1 MTSAAAVLL
10 PLLLLLA
17 GSAVYV
23 RTTAYFLVKVP
34 VRLYHVVVRK
44 EIGGRSKRATKQ
56 TLGSTRITAIYVRK
70 IRHGNIRKIRYAAQM
85 TCMQAGNIWR
95 QEFTQ

>member
-10 PLLLLLA
+10 PLLLLLLLLLLV

-44 EIGGRSKRATKQ
+44 EIGGRSKRATK
-56 TLGSTRITAIYVRK
+56 
-70 IRHGNIRKIRYAAQM
+70 
-85 TCMQAGNIWR
+85 
-95 QEFTQ
+95 

>member
-10 PLLLLLA
+10 PLLLLLLLLLV

-23 RTTAYFLVKVP
+23 RTTAYFLVKVH

-44 EIGGRSKRATKQ
+44 EIGGRSKRATK
-56 TLGSTRITAIYVRK
+56 
-70 IRHGNIRKIRYAAQM
+70 
-85 TCMQAGNIWR
+85 
-95 QEFTQ
+95 

>member
-10 PLLLLLA
+10 PLLLLLLLLLLLV

-23 RTTAYFLVKVP
+23 RTMAHFLVKVP

-44 EIGGRSKRATKQ
+44 EIGGRS
-56 TLGSTRITAIYVRK
+56 IY
-70 IRHGNIRKIRYAAQM
+70 ALQL
-85 TCMQAGNIWR
+85 
-95 QEFTQ
+95 

>member
-10 PLLLLLA
+10 PLLLLLLLLLV

-44 EIGGRSKRATKQ
+44 EIGGRSKRATK
-56 TLGSTRITAIYVRK
+56 
-70 IRHGNIRKIRYAAQM
+70 
-85 TCMQAGNIWR
+85 
-95 QEFTQ
+95 